1 MYLACNHLTMKY
13 ENTLALDDV
22 SFQVDAGDYLCI
34 LGANGSGKST
44 LLKAILGLLPVKNGS
59 VIYGDG
65 IKSSE
70 IGYLPRRPAVRGR
83 HGQWRAD
90 GHRERGGCGRIVL
103 RAGGAQAGRGGA
115 GSGGLLHK
123 LGAGMAQPRNRG
135 LSDHDA
141 HSGCARALKAA
152 RQHSA
157 SEYR

>member
-70 IGYLPRRPAVRGR
+70 IGYLPQQTSAQKDFPASV
-83 HGQWRAD
+83 W
-90 GHRERGGCGRIVL
+90 EVVL
-103 RAGGAQAGRGGA
+103 
-115 GSGGLLHK
+115 SGTLNH
-123 LGAGMAQPRNRG
+123 
-135 LSDHDA
+135 
-141 HSGCARALKAA
+141 
-152 RQHSA
+152 
-157 SEYR
+157 